1 MICSLFHIDFYQVE
15 SLPFSHYTL
24 LIGEGINL
32 MRGLSGLGF
41 DLETQ
46 ADKELRMK
54 EEVEALREQ
63 GLL

>member
-1 MICSLFHIDFYQVE
+1 
-15 SLPFSHYTL
+15 
-24 LIGEGINL
+24 

-46 ADKELRMK
+46 ADKELRMR